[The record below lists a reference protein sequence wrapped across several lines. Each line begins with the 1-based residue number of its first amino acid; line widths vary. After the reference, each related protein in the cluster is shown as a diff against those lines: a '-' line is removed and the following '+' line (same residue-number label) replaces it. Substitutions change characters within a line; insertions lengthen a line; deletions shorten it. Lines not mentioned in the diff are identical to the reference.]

1 VIGNDIVDLA
11 LAQRESNWQ
20 RKGFLHKLFTA
31 NEQHLIL
38 NSNNPEL
45 MVWNFWSRKEAC
57 YKIYNRQSGQ
67 RVFNPIQFECEADR
81 VVFGD
86 NIFYTQTE
94 ITPDY
99 VYTIALTA
107 KKNFAAIQHLEN
119 RDNIQKANGIPNWL
133 NTENAIVFT
142 ASISHHGRFVRVV
155 VLG

>member
-1 VIGNDIVDLA
+1 MIGNDIVDLA
-11 LAQRESNWQ
+11 LAQQESNWQ

-38 NSNNPEL
+38 NSCNPEL
-45 MVWNFWSRKEAC
+45 MVWNLWSRKEAC
-57 YKIYNRQSGQ
+57 YKIYNRQSSI
-67 RVFNPIQFECEADR
+67 RLFNPTQFECEADS
-81 VVFGD
+81 VVFGN

-99 VYTIALTA
+99 VYTIAVTT

-133 NTENAIVFT
+133 NTENAIVFP
-142 ASISHHGRFVRVV
+142 ASISHHGRFMRVV